1 MLFIPWIY
9 REAQR
14 QKGTPAERVAF
25 ARDLE
30 FQLSEA
36 LLAGG
41 ETTGVIGRDAG
52 RNLKRLGSSV
62 FWAGLHALGLRP
74 MAGRSEARRVGK
86 ECVSTCRLWWSQ
98 YTKK

>member
-1 MLFIPWIY
+1 MIRRPPRSTRTDTLFPYTTLFRSPWIY

-62 FWAGLHALGLRP
+62 YWAGLQDR
-74 MAGRSEARRVGK
+74 K
-86 ECVSTCRLWWSQ
+86 STRLNSSH
-98 YTKK
+98 